1 MNTTDEYYRQF
12 ARISSANPVK
22 INRNYNDFEKRKI
35 VHKVFQRAG
44 EYFYVCNQVVN
55 IKQGKYTTNNK
66 LVTCERCLKIMKKKV
81 KINE

>member
-1 MNTTDEYYRQF
+1 M
-12 ARISSANPVK
+12 
-22 INRNYNDFEKRKI
+22 INEKEWNKLNNESKWKLYFEVFKKRKI

>member
-1 MNTTDEYYRQF
+1 MNATDEYYRQLF
-12 ARISSANPVK
+12 K
-22 INRNYNDFEKRKI
+22 ILSTTPININWHFDVFEKRKI

-44 EYFYVCNQVVN
+44 EYFYTCNQVAN

-81 KINE
+81 IR